1 MVQRDV
7 EEAESSYQMIILFM
21 VLLVVAT
28 AFSVVSPTVFGSWG
42 SIIMGVILL
51 VGAIAAA
58 RVGFLNVYDM

>member
-1 MVQRDV
+1 MVQRKV
-7 EEAESSYQMIILFM
+7 EETKSNYQMIILFM

-28 AFSVVSPTVFGSWG
+28 AFSVISPTVYGNWG
-42 SIIMGVILL
+42 SIILGVILL

>member
-1 MVQRDV
+1 MVQRDI
-7 EEAESSYQMIILFM
+7 EESEQSYQVIILFM

-28 AFSVVSPTVFGSWG
+28 VFSVVSPTVFGSWG